1 MPKETR
7 RLPAS
12 GRSRQNPPL
21 PKFYT
26 IKAIAE
32 SLDVSPRTV
41 SRWIDSG
48 ALTSHEL
55 GHSVRIAEDDLHIFL
70 VKRRGS

>member
-1 MPKETR
+1 MPKETHR
-7 RLPAS
+7 PPA
-12 GRSRQNPPL
+12 GNQNPPL
-21 PKFYT
+21 PRFYT

-32 SLDVSPRTV
+32 ALDVSPRTV

-55 GHSVRIAEDDLHIFL
+55 GHSIRIAEDDLQSFL
-70 VKRRGS
+70 AKRRGP

>member
-1 MPKETR
+1 MPKETHR
-7 RLPAS
+7 PAS
-12 GRSRQNPPL
+12 ARNNQNQRL

-32 SLDVSPRTV
+32 SLDVCPRTV

-48 ALTSHEL
+48 ALTAHEL
-55 GHSVRIAEDDLHIFL
+55 GHSVRIAEDDFRSFL
-70 VKRRGS
+70 AKRRGL